1 MPGPYWG
8 ERCDRRRG
16 RFNGAGTSM
25 NLPDIFVTV
34 DQPDLWA
41 ARAQMALSLAWHIV
55 IACFGVGL
63 PLLVLVAEFRAKRGG
78 GAVYDELA
86 IAGRRSSAS
95 CSRSV
100 RCRAPS

>member
-1 MPGPYWG
+1 
-8 ERCDRRRG
+8 
-16 RFNGAGTSM
+16 M

-63 PLLVLVAEFRAKRGG
+63 P
-78 GAVYDELA
+78 
-86 IAGRRSSAS
+86 
-95 CSRSV
+95 
-100 RCRAPS
+100 